1 MPGIKRPK
9 HKGGGVKQLL
19 QSGRPAPNPIGEV
32 VSGIC
37 RSGTPVGVV
46 VRQGDYLSND
56 PKVTEGTM

>member
-1 MPGIKRPK
+1 M
-9 HKGGGVKQLL
+9 KQLL